1 MRQVTMI
8 VGYARVSSSSQK
20 LDIQIE
26 KLKAAGAEKIF
37 AEKLSGT
44 NAARPALHDALGYI
58 REGDS
63 LIVTRLDRL
72 ARSVHDLHG
81 ILHEISVK
89 KADFRCTE
97 QGGADMTSN
106 TGKLMLAILGAVAE
120 FESGIRKERQI
131 EGIEKA
137 KAAGIYKGR
146 KPSIDRAKLMLL
158 IEQGKG
164 VTEIANELNIGRA
177 SIYRILKNQNE
188 SAGSVDA

>member
-1 MRQVTMI
+1 MI

-37 AEKLSGT
+37 AEKLTGT
-44 NAARPALHDALGYI
+44 SAVRPALHDALQYI

-63 LIVTRLDRL
+63 LIVTCLDRP
-72 ARSVHDLHG
+72 ARSVHDLH
-81 ILHEISVK
+81 SVLNTIALK

-97 QGGADMTSN
+97 QLGADMTSH
-106 TGKLMLAILGAVAE
+106 TGKLMLAILGAVPE
-120 FESGIRKERQI
+120 FETGIRRERQI

-146 KPSIDRAKLMLL
+146 KPSIDRAKLMSL
-158 IEQGKG
+158 IKQGKG
-164 VTEIANELNIGRA
+164 ATEIANEMNIGRA
-177 SIYRILKNQNE
+177 SIYRILKNQSE
-188 SAGSVDA
+188 SAGSIDA